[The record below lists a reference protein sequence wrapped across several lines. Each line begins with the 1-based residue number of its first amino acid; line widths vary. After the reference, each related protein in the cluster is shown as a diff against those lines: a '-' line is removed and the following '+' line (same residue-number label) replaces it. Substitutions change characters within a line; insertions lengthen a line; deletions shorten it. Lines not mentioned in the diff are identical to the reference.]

1 MKPPLLLIG
10 HGTHDETGVAEF
22 GRFVHRLRCRLDGL
36 PAEVS
41 GGFITNAR
49 PQLGQS
55 IASLVAR
62 GHHHLVALPL
72 SLTGDRRALGDIPG
86 TMALEQERH
95 PTLEYDLGRP
105 LGPDPR
111 VLKLLA
117 ERLADA
123 RAEMPRFVAD
133 EPPAEITPGETA
145 VVLVGH
151 GSTDPAVNAEVH
163 RVSRLFWET
172 HAADLL
178 TVETAYVSH
187 TRPGVPGGLE
197 RCRRLGAKRVIV
209 LPYVLFAGAVLE
221 RIWAQALAYGANH
234 EGLDIRCAEVIGDC
248 EGLADVVIDRY
259 EEALA
264 GAGHS
269 PAPVTVPTVTRP
281 AAAVSGRPSV
291 VGPVAVPAIGTA
303 GPDVAVIETLDAD
316 ALDVEAFDAEV
327 LSPEAF
333 DAEVFGTESFDPE
346 AFDADGFDPEAF
358 DPDAFDG
365 ESFEAEAFDGRTE
378 AAAETDT
385 MIGATGHAEAVTEIR
400 GGSPDGPL
408 AQPGVASAV

>member
-49 PQLGQS
+49 PPLGDS

-62 GHHHLVALPL
+62 GHHHLIAVPL
-72 SLTGDRRALGDIPG
+72 SLTADRRALGDIPG

-105 LGPDPR
+105 LGADPR

-123 RAEMPRFVAD
+123 RAEMPRFVTD
-133 EPPAEITPGETA
+133 EPPAEIAPGETA

-221 RIWAQALAYGANH
+221 RILAQALAYGANH

-248 EGLADVVIDRY
+248 EGLADVVIERY

-264 GAGHS
+264 GGGQSSS
-269 PAPVTVPTVTRP
+269 PAASRPSTIPPLTRP
-281 AAAVSGRPSV
+281 FPTRRAEPGASPDAEADAGLVTAIAARLTMARD
-291 VGPVAVPAIGTA
+291 
-303 GPDVAVIETLDAD
+303 PDPEPLDLEQLDAD
-316 ALDVEAFDAEV
+316 VLDLETLEAEMPE
-327 LSPEAF
+327 PEA
-333 DAEVFGTESFDPE
+333 EGEIGTDS
-346 AFDADGFDPEAF
+346 
-358 DPDAFDG
+358 
-365 ESFEAEAFDGRTE
+365 
-378 AAAETDT
+378 
-385 MIGATGHAEAVTEIR
+385 MIGMAGRGEAGEEPR
-400 GGSPDGPL
+400 DDAPDEPL

>member
-49 PQLGQS
+49 PPLGDS

-62 GHHHLVALPL
+62 GHHHLIAVPL

-123 RAEMPRFVAD
+123 RAEMPRFVSD
-133 EPPAEITPGETA
+133 EPPAEITPAETA

-209 LPYVLFAGAVLE
+209 LPYVLFAGGVLE

-248 EGLADVVIDRY
+248 EGLADVVIERY

-264 GAGHS
+264 GGGQSTS
-269 PAPVTVPTVTRP
+269 PAARPSTASPLTRP
-281 AAAVSGRPSV
+281 FPVRRAEHGAGFATGGAARLTTVREPEGEP
-291 VGPVAVPAIGTA
+291 
-303 GPDVAVIETLDAD
+303 LDPEQ
-316 ALDVEAFDAEV
+316 LDVDVLDIEAIEAIEADLPE
-327 LSPEAF
+327 PEA
-333 DAEVFGTESFDPE
+333 EGENG
-346 AFDADGFDPEAF
+346 AD
-358 DPDAFDG
+358 
-365 ESFEAEAFDGRTE
+365 S
-378 AAAETDT
+378 
-385 MIGATGHAEAVTEIR
+385 MIGVAGR
-400 GGSPDGPL
+400 GEPGDEPRDDAQDGPL
-408 AQPGVASAV
+408 AQPGIASAV

>member
-10 HGTHDETGVAEF
+10 HGSHDETGVAEF

-49 PQLGQS
+49 PPLGDS

-62 GHHHLVALPL
+62 GHHHLIAVPL

-123 RAEMPRFVAD
+123 RAEMPRFVTD
-133 EPPAEITPGETA
+133 EPPAEIGPGETA

-209 LPYVLFAGAVLE
+209 LPYVLFAGGVLE

-264 GAGHS
+264 GGGQSSAAARRPS
-269 PAPVTVPTVTRP
+269 TLLPVTRP
-281 AAAVSGRPSV
+281 FPAGRTPDAETGAGLVTAIAPRLNTTRDAGAEPPSSGPLDSEPLDSV
-291 VGPVAVPAIGTA
+291 PLELEPLDLDAF
-303 GPDVAVIETLDAD
+303 DVETLDA
-316 ALDVEAFDAEV
+316 ET
-327 LSPEAF
+327 PE
-333 DAEVFGTESFDPE
+333 PE
-346 AFDADGFDPEAF
+346 T
-358 DPDAFDG
+358 DG
-365 ESFEAEAFDGRTE
+365 EIEADS
-378 AAAETDT
+378 
-385 MIGATGHAEAVTEIR
+385 MIGVTGRGEAGEEPR
-400 GGSPDGPL
+400 GDAPDGPL

>member
-49 PQLGQS
+49 PPLGDS

-62 GHHHLVALPL
+62 GHHHLIAVPL

-123 RAEMPRFVAD
+123 RAEMPRFVTD
-133 EPPAEITPGETA
+133 EPPAEIAPGETA

-172 HAADLL
+172 HAPDLL

-209 LPYVLFAGAVLE
+209 LPYVLFAGGVLE

-264 GAGHS
+264 GGGQSSA
-269 PAPVTVPTVTRP
+269 PAARRPSTVLAVTRP
-281 AAAVSGRPSV
+281 FPAARTQDASPGAENGAGLVT
-291 VGPVAVPAIGTA
+291 AIAARLNTTRDA
-303 GPDVAVIETLDAD
+303 GPEPLSPEPLTPAPLELESLDVDAFDVD
-316 ALDVEAFDAEV
+316 AFDVEALDAET
-327 LSPEAF
+327 PEP
-333 DAEVFGTESFDPE
+333 ETEGEIE
-346 AFDADGFDPEAF
+346 AD
-358 DPDAFDG
+358 
-365 ESFEAEAFDGRTE
+365 S
-378 AAAETDT
+378 
-385 MIGATGHAEAVTEIR
+385 MIGVAGRGEAGEEPR
-400 GGSPDGPL
+400 GDAPDGPL

>member
-49 PQLGQS
+49 PPLGDS

-62 GHHHLVALPL
+62 GHHHLIAVPL

-117 ERLADA
+117 DRLADA
-123 RAEMPRFVAD
+123 RAEMPRFVTD
-133 EPPAEITPGETA
+133 EPPAEIAPGETA

-172 HAADLL
+172 HAPDLL

-209 LPYVLFAGAVLE
+209 LPYVLFAGGVLE

-264 GAGHS
+264 GGGQSSA
-269 PAPVTVPTVTRP
+269 P
-281 AAAVSGRPSV
+281 AARRPS
-291 VGPVAVPAIGTA
+291 A
-303 GPDVAVIETLDAD
+303 
-316 ALDVEAFDAEV
+316 V
-327 LSPEAF
+327 LSPARPFPAGRRPEVGPAGNGAGRVTAIAARL
-333 DAEVFGTESFDPE
+333 DATRDAGAEPLSGEPADPAPLELESLGVGVF
-346 AFDADGFDPEAF
+346 
-358 DPDAFDG
+358 
-365 ESFEAEAFDGRTE
+365 RTE
-378 AAAETDT
+378 ALGAETPEPETDGEIEADS
-385 MIGATGHAEAVTEIR
+385 MIGVAGRGEAGEEPR
-400 GGSPDGPL
+400 GDAPDGPL
-408 AQPGVASAV
+408 PQPGIASAV

>member
-62 GHHHLVALPL
+62 GHHHLVAVPL

-111 VLKLLA
+111 VLRLLA

-123 RAEMPRFVAD
+123 RAEMPRFVTE

-264 GAGHS
+264 GAGRS
-269 PAPVTVPTVTRP
+269 PAPVTVPAATRP
-281 AAAVSGRPSV
+281 APAAPGRPSV
-291 VGPVAVPAIGTA
+291 VPVAVPALGTA
-303 GPDVAVIETLDAD
+303 GPDMPVIETLDAGALDVDALDVDALDVDALDVD
-316 ALDVEAFDAEV
+316 ALDVEFDVDALEVETFDA
-327 LSPEAF
+327 
-333 DAEVFGTESFDPE
+333 
-346 AFDADGFDPEAF
+346 
-358 DPDAFDG
+358 
-365 ESFEAEAFDGRTE
+365 RTE

>member
-49 PQLGQS
+49 PPLGDS
-55 IASLVAR
+55 ITSLVAR
-62 GHHHLVALPL
+62 GHHHLIAVPL
-72 SLTGDRRALGDIPG
+72 SLTGDRRALGDIPS

-123 RAEMPRFVAD
+123 RAEMPRFVTD

-172 HAADLL
+172 HAPDLL

-209 LPYVLFAGAVLE
+209 LPYVLFAGGVLE

-264 GAGHS
+264 GGGQSSAPAARRPSAVLS
-269 PAPVTVPTVTRP
+269 PARPFPPGHRP
-281 AAAVSGRPSV
+281 AAGYAGNGAGRVTDIGARLDATRNAGAEPLSREPADPAPLELESLG
-291 VGPVAVPAIGTA
+291 VGVFGAEA
-303 GPDVAVIETLDAD
+303 LDAD
-316 ALDVEAFDAEV
+316 TLGAGT
-327 LSPEAF
+327 PE
-333 DAEVFGTESFDPE
+333 PE
-346 AFDADGFDPEAF
+346 T
-358 DPDAFDG
+358 DG
-365 ESFEAEAFDGRTE
+365 EIEADS
-378 AAAETDT
+378 
-385 MIGATGHAEAVTEIR
+385 MIGVAGRGEAGEEPR
-400 GGSPDGPL
+400 GDAPDGPL
-408 AQPGVASAV
+408 PQPGIASAV